1 MAETILDKSLYRFDE
16 REPSYWE
23 ATICRPKE
31 RILQSTVNAEVA
43 IVGGGFT
50 GTSAALHL
58 ARDYGIKAVVLE
70 AGSIGWGASG
80 RNGGF
85 VNIPASKLSVA
96 QLVRRFGLEETK
108 RFFAASVEAS
118 KLPKTLAAEEG
129 FDIKP
134 QGRGWYTVAHHPNRM
149 PKLRDYAENLRNHFQ
164 IPCRVLD
171 ADEFRSTVHD
181 GVEAFGGLHMDVGH
195 ALHPLSYC
203 LGIAGAAERRGAEL
217 YSSSPVLE
225 WGRDGRRHRLLT
237 PGGAVLADR
246 VIIATNGYTS
256 DRLHPSIAGRILP
269 AISNIL
275 VTRPLTREE
284 ISQQK
289 WVSESPVIN
298 TRTLVYYYRLLPDQ
312 RVLFGAR
319 GDVCGSV
326 QSMEQIRQRMSSEF
340 YRIFPHLTDIT
351 FDYFWRGVVALS
363 QKLTPSIG
371 QLGDDETVYYALGYQ
386 ANGVATAPY
395 AGKLVAN
402 AIGTRRP
409 VSAPLPMAG
418 LPAKFLVPGT
428 RPMAL
433 ASAYAWYRFKDWY
446 HDRKALS

>member
-1 MAETILDKSLYRFDE
+1 MTETILDKSLYRFDE

-23 ATICRPKE
+23 ATVTRPAE
-31 RILQSTVNAEVA
+31 RILQSTVSTEVA
-43 IVGGGFT
+43 IIGGGFT
-50 GTSAALHL
+50 GSSAALHL
-58 ARDYGIKAVVLE
+58 ARDYGIGAVVLD

-118 KLPKTLAAEEG
+118 KLPKALAEEEG

-149 PKLRDYAENLRNHFQ
+149 PKLRDYADRLQNHFQ
-164 IPCRVLD
+164 VPCRILE
-171 ADEFRSTVHD
+171 ADEFRSTVHN
-181 GVEAFGGLHMDVGH
+181 GTEAFGGLHMDVGH

-217 YSSSPVLE
+217 YSSSPVVKWE
-225 WGRDGRRHRLLT
+225 REGSRHRLVT
-237 PGGAVLADR
+237 AGGTVLADR
-246 VIIATNGYTS
+246 VIVATNGYTS

-275 VTRPLTREE
+275 VTRPLSREE
-284 ISQQK
+284 LAGQN
-289 WVSESPVIN
+289 WLSESPIIN
-298 TRTLVYYYRLLPDQ
+298 TRTLVYYYRLLPD
-312 RVLFGAR
+312 RRILFGAR
-319 GDVCGSV
+319 GDVSGNV
-326 QSMEQIRQRMSSEF
+326 QSMEKIRQRMSSEF
-340 YRIFPHLTDIT
+340 ARIFPTLRSVS

-363 QKLTPSIG
+363 QKLTPSLG
-371 QLGDDETVYYALGYQ
+371 QFEEEPSVYYALGYQ

-395 AGKLVAN
+395 AGKLVAK
-402 AIGTRRP
+402 AIGERQR

-418 LPAKFLVPGT
+418 LPARFLIPT
-428 RPMAL
+428 ARPAAL
-433 ASAYAWYRFKDWY
+433 AAAYTWYRFTDWY
-446 HDRKALS
+446 QDRKA